1 MTIGKFISF
10 LLISGI
16 LFFSILS
23 GPGCANIVP
32 PSGGLRDSLPPVPVR
47 ATPRDSALNAN
58 EQKITITFDEYIE
71 LKNAYEK
78 VLISPYPTKDP
89 GFDSKLRTLTIR
101 LKDSLLPNTTYSI
114 DFGDAIVDLNE
125 GNPLKNFRYT
135 FSTGSTI
142 DSSEL
147 TGRIVLAE
155 TGKTDSTM
163 FAVLYTK
170 QQDSTVAKEKPK
182 YVARVDGKGNFRFT
196 NLPEGT
202 FYIYALK
209 DEDGDKKYSQPIEQ
223 FAFLDSPILIN
234 SNAKPIKLY
243 AFAAEKEKKRAG
255 SSGTGAKGDKA
266 KMLLSSNNLEA
277 GAQDFLDSFK
287 LSYQKP
293 IRHFDSSKIILFL
306 DSTKQVTD
314 LLIKNDSLNKQLV
327 LYTAWKEGGTYRLF
341 LNKDY
346 ATDTSGLSATKNDTI
361 SFRVKTEKEYGSVR
375 ITFKNLDTSLHPVLI
390 FYTSDQIFASYP
402 VTDLKWYRKLFKPGN
417 YQLGILYDANQNG
430 VWDAG
435 DFFAKPKRQP
445 EIVQQ
450 LVNTITVKDNW
461 DNELVIDLNNQQ
473 PPVDKNQKPAGP
485 PGRNF

>member
-1 MTIGKFISF
+1 MGKFFSF
-10 LLISGI
+10 FIISGI
-16 LFFSILS
+16 FFFSILS

-47 ATPRDSALNAN
+47 ATPGDSALNAK

-71 LKNAYEK
+71 LRSATEK
-78 VLISPYPTKDP
+78 VLISPYPVNP
-89 GFDSKLRTLTIR
+89 PNIESKLRTLTIR

-135 FSTGSTI
+135 FSTGSVI
-142 DSSEL
+142 DSNEL

-163 FAVLYTK
+163 FAVLYIK

-182 YVARVDGKGNFRFT
+182 YVARVDGNGNFRFT
-196 NLPEGT
+196 NLPQGT
-202 FYIYALK
+202 FYVYALL
-209 DEDGDKKYSQPIEQ
+209 DEDGDKKYSQPTEQ

-234 SNAKPIKLY
+234 ANTKPVKLY
-243 AFAAEKEKKRAG
+243 AFAAEKERKRAG
-255 SSGTGAKGDKA
+255 SSGTGAKGDNA
-266 KMLLSSNNLEA
+266 KLLLSSNNLEA

-314 LLIKNDSLNKQLV
+314 LKIKNDSVNKLLI
-327 LYTAWKEGGTYRLF
+327 LYTAWKPGGTYKLY

-346 ATDTSGLSATKNDTI
+346 AADTSGLSATKNDTI

-375 ITFKNLDTSLHPVLI
+375 IAFKNLDTSLHPVLI
-390 FYTSDQIFASYP
+390 FYTSEQIFASYP
-402 VTDLKWYRKLFKPGN
+402 VNDSKWYRKLFKPGN
-417 YQLGILYDANQNG
+417 YQLGILYDSNQNG

-435 DFFAKPKRQP
+435 DYFAKKKRQP

-473 PPVDKNQKPAGP
+473 LPADKNQKPPTAP
-485 PGRNF
+485 PVRNF

>member
-1 MTIGKFISF
+1 MKRILPYILVIF
-10 LLISGI
+10 LIPQI
-16 LFFSILS
+16 MVQTT
-23 GPGCANIVP
+23 GCANIVP

-47 ATPRDSALNAN
+47 ATPKDSALNAN

-71 LKNAYEK
+71 LKSPNEK
-78 VLISPYPTKDP
+78 VLISPYPVNP
-89 GFDSKLRTLTIR
+89 PNIESKLRTLTIR

-234 SNAKPIKLY
+234 ENTKPVKLY

-255 SSGTGAKGDKA
+255 SSGTGAKNDKT

-293 IRHFDSSKIILFL
+293 IRHFDSSKIILYV

-327 LYTAWKEGGTYRLF
+327 LYTAWKPGGTYKLF

-390 FYTSDQIFASYP
+390 FYTGEQIFASYP
-402 VTDLKWYRKLFKPGN
+402 VNDLKWYRKLFKPGN
-417 YQLGILYDANQNG
+417 YQLGILYDTNQNG

-473 PPVDKNQKPAGP
+473 PPADKSQKPAGP

>member
-1 MTIGKFISF
+1 
-10 LLISGI
+10 
-16 LFFSILS
+16 
-23 GPGCANIVP
+23 
-32 PSGGLRDSLPPVPVR
+32 
-47 ATPRDSALNAN
+47 
-58 EQKITITFDEYIE
+58 ITFDEYIE
-71 LKNAYEK
+71 LRSANEK

-89 GFDSKLRTLTIR
+89 VIESKLRTLTIR

-155 TGKTDSTM
+155 NGKTDSTM

-182 YVARVDGKGNFRFT
+182 YVARVDGKGNFHFT

-234 SNAKPIKLY
+234 ANTKPVKLY

-266 KMLLSSNNLEA
+266 KMLISSNSLEA

-327 LYTAWKEGGTYRLF
+327 LYTAWKEGGTYKLF

-390 FYTSDQIFASYP
+390 FYTGEQIFASYP
-402 VTDLKWYRKLFKPGN
+402 VNDLKWYRKLFKPGN

-450 LVNTITVKDNW
+450 LINTITIKDNW

-485 PGRNF
+485 DRRNF

>member
-1 MTIGKFISF
+1 MTMGKFISF

-47 ATPRDSALNAN
+47 ATPKDSALNAK
-58 EQKITITFDEYIE
+58 EQKITITFNEYIE
-71 LKNAYEK
+71 LKNVNEK
-78 VLISPYPTKDP
+78 VLISPYPAKDP
-89 GFDSKLRTLTIR
+89 VYESKLRTLTVR

-135 FSTGSTI
+135 FSTGSVI
-142 DSSEL
+142 DSNEL
-147 TGRIVLAE
+147 SGRVVLAE

-170 QQDSTVAKEKPK
+170 QEDSTVAKEKPK

-202 FYIYALK
+202 FYVYALK
-209 DEDGDKKYSQPIEQ
+209 EEDGDKKYSQPTEQ
-223 FAFLDSPILIN
+223 FAFLDSPVVV
-234 SNAKPIKLY
+234 NANTKPVKLFS
-243 AFAAEKEKKRAG
+243 FAAEKLKSRDNN
-255 SSGTGAKGDKA
+255 SGTGVKGDKP
-266 KMLLSSNNLEA
+266 KTLLSANNLEA

-293 IRHFDSSKIILFL
+293 IRHFDSSKIILFI
-306 DSTKQVTD
+306 DSSKQVTD

-327 LYTAWKEGGTYRLF
+327 LYTAWKEGGTYKLF

-375 ITFKNLDTSLHPVLI
+375 ITFKNLDTALHPVLI
-390 FYTSDQIFASYP
+390 FYTSDQVFARFP
-402 VTDLKWYRKLFKPGN
+402 VKDLKWYRKLFKPGI
-417 YQLGILYDANQNG
+417 YQLGILYDTNENG

-435 DFFAKPKRQP
+435 NFFAKQKRQP

-450 LVNTITVKDNW
+450 LVNTITVKENW
-461 DNELVIDLNNQQ
+461 DNELVIDLNSQQ
-473 PPVDKNQKPAGP
+473 VPDKNQKPAGP
-485 PGRNF
+485 AGRNF

>member
-1 MTIGKFISF
+1 MKRILPYILVIF
-10 LLISGI
+10 LIPQI
-16 LFFSILS
+16 IVQTT
-23 GPGCANIVP
+23 GCANIVP

-47 ATPRDSALNAN
+47 ATPKDSALNAN

-71 LKNAYEK
+71 LKSANEK

-89 GFDSKLRTLTIR
+89 VIESKLRTLTIR

-170 QQDSTVAKEKPK
+170 QEDSTVAKEKPR
-182 YVARVDGKGNFRFT
+182 YVARVDSKGNFRFT

-209 DEDGDKKYSQPIEQ
+209 DEDGDKKYSQRIEQ
-223 FAFLDSPILIN
+223 FAFLDSPIVIN
-234 SNAKPIKLY
+234 ANTKPVKLY

-255 SSGTGAKGDKA
+255 SSGTGAKGDKS

-293 IRHFDSSKIILFL
+293 IRHFDSSKIILFV

-314 LLIKNDSLNKQLV
+314 LLIKNDSLNKQLI
-327 LYTAWKEGGTYRLF
+327 LYTAWKPGGFYKLF

-346 ATDTSGLSATKNDTI
+346 AADTSGLSASKNDTI

-390 FYTSDQIFASYP
+390 FYTGEQIFVSYP
-402 VTDLKWYRKLFKPGN
+402 VNDLKWYRKLFKPGT
-417 YQLGILYDANQNG
+417 YKLGILYDANQNG

-435 DFFAKPKRQP
+435 DYFAKKKRQP
-445 EIVQQ
+445 EIVLQ

-461 DNELVIDLNNQQ
+461 DNELGIDLNNQQ
-473 PPVDKNQKPAGP
+473 PPVEKNQKPAGP
-485 PGRNF
+485 AGRNF